1 MDGSSYQDYIECMTE
16 IQGKLI
22 LVRVS
27 MGFELSRVDCIF
39 FTIPQFS
46 KICNKTVKKVTKLPE
61 TYSILKNWNQDR
73 KYSLLDDKIDV

>member
-39 FTIPQFS
+39 LSPTH
-46 KICNKTVKKVTKLPE
+46 KKRFNLFYE
-61 TYSILKNWNQDR
+61 
-73 KYSLLDDKIDV
+73 